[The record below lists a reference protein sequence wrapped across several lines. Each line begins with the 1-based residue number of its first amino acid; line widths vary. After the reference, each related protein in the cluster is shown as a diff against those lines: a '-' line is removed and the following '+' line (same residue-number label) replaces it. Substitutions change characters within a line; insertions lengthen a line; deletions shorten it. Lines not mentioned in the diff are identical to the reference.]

1 MSVPT
6 YPVLSLVGK
15 APTDSTPLDHQL
27 DDEVSAALTAALA
40 SATTTQR
47 LTLLTLLETPDAL
60 AATERLIAALSRGAR

>member
-15 APTDSTPLDHQL
+15 APTDSTPLD
-27 DDEVSAALTAALA
+27 DELSAALTAALA

>member
-15 APTDSTPLDHQL
+15 APTDSTPLDH
-27 DDEVSAALTAALA
+27 EVTAALTAALA

-60 AATERLIAALSRGAR
+60 AATERLIAALFRGAR